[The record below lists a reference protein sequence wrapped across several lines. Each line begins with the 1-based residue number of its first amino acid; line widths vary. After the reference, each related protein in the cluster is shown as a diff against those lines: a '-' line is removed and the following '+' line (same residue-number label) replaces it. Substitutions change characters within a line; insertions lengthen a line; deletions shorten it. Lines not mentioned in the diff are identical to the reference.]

1 MPTTTHHR
9 TGEALPRP
17 LIVIGIPCAG
27 VLLIALFLIRGFPYD
42 KLGEVIAKRIEQS
55 HGIHL
60 VIGDVGPSLQL
71 AGLAI
76 EATQLRV
83 AFPNRSPQQ
92 IDRALVRPAW
102 SMSWLAGEPAF
113 YVELE
118 SPSGNANGT
127 LRWNGAASW
136 VGTLRGA
143 RPELPPI
150 ADWIP
155 IGGFEG
161 TLEAALDVSMG
172 EAGLEG
178 FVEFEIRDGSISLP
192 GLPATPLPFESLTAA
207 MSLGGDAYVKLT
219 SLSFEGPDAS
229 GSGSGKIGRAEPLE
243 RAPIGFEFQL
253 NIKPKLSR
261 AVRGGGVKVNNG
273 GDALA
278 KISGTVAEP
287 KIR

>member
-1 MPTTTHHR
+1 MTTATQQR

-17 LIVIGIPCAG
+17 LIAIGVPCAG

-42 KLGEVIAKRIEQS
+42 KLGELIANRIEQS

-60 VIGDVGPSLQL
+60 TIGDVGPALQL
-71 AGLAI
+71 AGLAL
-76 EATQLRV
+76 EGTQLRV
-83 AFPNRSPQQ
+83 AFPDRSPQQ

-102 SMSWLAGEPAF
+102 SMSWLTGEPTF
-113 YVELE
+113 HVELE
-118 SPSGNANGT
+118 SPSGSVDGT
-127 LRWNGAASW
+127 LRWNGGASW
-136 VGTLRGA
+136 IGTIRGA

-161 TLEAALDVSMG
+161 ALDATLDVSMG

-178 FVEFEIRDGSISLP
+178 LVEFEIRDGSASIP
-192 GLPATPLPFESLTAA
+192 GFTGPLPFKSLTAA
-207 MSLGGDAYVKLT
+207 ASLGGDAYVKLT
-219 SLSFEGPDAS
+219 SLSFEGPLVSCS
-229 GSGSGKIGRAEPLE
+229 GRGKVGHAEPLE
-243 RAPIGFEFQL
+243 QAPIGFEFQL
-253 NIKPKLSR
+253 DIKPELVR
-261 AVRGGGVKVNNG
+261 TVRGG
-273 GDALA
+273 DAKIKPDGSSLV